1 MLRNAYSLRP
11 YCFAVALLLCLLS
24 FKVVLVVIIGGVLTV
39 CALLYLSVSS
49 TFVAIDPPSPR
60 KLKSDAQFLDSCS
73 ASFSWNDTQLAL
85 SHPDIA
91 QLIEE
96 IIDLIIESY
105 IMSWYQHIDGDSHS
119 AFPNAVK
126 KIVVGAI
133 VKLQVSLDQVDEG
146 KLIFLKLLPLL
157 AKHFETF
164 CVSKE
169 AVVSDLMLEKSNSQN
184 FDLQVAAEY
193 NKVSKLHHSLSL
205 RTTYLV
211 RDVSR
216 YMTAKVEQILPFLI
230 DEKELSSSCVSV
242 LLRDVLASC
251 ILTPLIIKL
260 SEADFWNVTLTSL
273 SDKILEE
280 QDQVHVIR
288 KFLSKEVEQQE
299 NDLLSEADIKRN
311 FDIERELSPGLSGPQ
326 FENYLRQISQL
337 TSFEEL
343 QRARFLL
350 ITKLMRLKKEEC
362 LTKNLIEYKRRL
374 ILSLNLL
381 QTRLRFVDP
390 KTADD
395 RSRQLNLSFTDADK
409 AVHKFQVF
417 MDTISLDDI
426 LKEQR
431 CTVYFERY
439 LNMKSSSRGL
449 CYLRFWRIV
458 ETMKNPLEDGGED
471 VSVAIQPSEVAQL
484 RDFACTFFQ
493 SEQLDN
499 MTLLDA
505 GLVTNITLF
514 IKSSNY
520 NTNSTFPL
528 ARRSILL
535 LQSEARRALDRNFF
549 QTFKM
554 SKEFLNMLSNSDF
567 TNTELYS
574 KLVIDPQQG
583 EERRKLRTA
592 ASLSSIRIFSSPGI
606 DDALETLLTKRTAQR
621 RHSLQQTIRNSL
633 FGDEETGVFN
643 DALFKE
649 EEDDCKDETMSSAL
663 QSLEEDALSLSTTTE
678 TTNQSGPLKT
688 YGKFSDNLADLKE
701 DIAKL
706 SMAIDQIE
714 KQLELLDHLIL
725 KADLTNNQNQL
736 KLLKKSKRAL
746 IRDLDAKELIK
757 QQLMVQ
763 QNANSLYK
771 KTKIAIK
778 SYYMDSH
785 YREHGE
791 VIYYLINVDHIHQ
804 GQATSWEI
812 PRRFSEFYK
821 LNSYLKKKYNSS
833 MRSLIDKDSF
843 PKKMK
848 MSLKFHVSKSL
859 LYQERTVKLERYL
872 KELLNIPQICQDDML
887 RKFLTDYS
895 AFNIVST
902 EREDLISDEQE
913 QCNALEDSMSSQS
926 SGRDPTP
933 QLGLGADFKSKQ
945 LDHHP
950 EEMLN
955 MCENDWNH
963 QEGYGSVSNTQN
975 KPIVKAICDFFILVF
990 SLNKTNAGW
999 LRGRAIITVLQQLLG
1014 SAIEKYAMESMKK
1027 LRSEAH
1033 ISRLLINLKLKM
1045 WPNGKPMQRKQV
1057 DNQRSEGELKRAR
1070 ADSLIMLQC
1079 LFTELFGK
1087 VVGLRNAQVAA
1098 TNIHDMIQS
1107 SYLNANLLLEIMD
1120 LLFDELS
1127 ICENQKN
1134 KNGRSI

>member
-1 MLRNAYSLRP
+1 MVRNAYSLRP
-11 YCFAVALLLCLLS
+11 YCLAVALLLCLLS
-24 FKVVLVVIIGGVLTV
+24 FKVVLVVIIGGVLTL

-49 TFVAIDPPSPR
+49 TFVAIDPLSPR
-60 KLKSDAQFLDSCS
+60 KLKSHAQFLDSGS
-73 ASFSWNDTQLAL
+73 APFNWNDAQFAL
-85 SHPDIA
+85 SHPNIA

-96 IIDLIIESY
+96 IVDLIVESY
-105 IMSWYQHIDGDSHS
+105 IMSWFQHIDVDSHS
-119 AFPNAVK
+119 AFPIAVK
-126 KIVVGAI
+126 KIVLEAI
-133 VKLQVSLDQVDEG
+133 VKLQASFDQVDEG

-205 RTTYLV
+205 RTTYLG

-230 DEKELSSSCVSV
+230 NEKELSSSYVSV
-242 LLRDVLASC
+242 LLRDVFASC

-299 NDLLSEADIKRN
+299 NDLFSEADLKQN

-362 LTKNLIEYKRRL
+362 LTKNLIEYRRRL

-395 RSRQLNLSFTDADK
+395 RSRQLNLNFTDADK

-439 LNMKSSSRGL
+439 LNMKSSTRGL

-493 SEQLDN
+493 GEQLDN

-554 SKEFLNMLSNSDF
+554 SMEFLNMLSNSDF

-633 FGDEETGVFN
+633 FGDEDSGVFN
-643 DALFKE
+643 DALFEE
-649 EEDDCKDETMSSAL
+649 EEDCYEETMSSAL
-663 QSLEEDALSLSTTTE
+663 QSLEEDALSVSTTTG
-678 TTNQSGPLKT
+678 TANQNGSLKT
-688 YGKFSDNLADLKE
+688 LGKFSDNLADLKE

-746 IRDLDAKELIK
+746 IRDLDAKELTK

-785 YREHGE
+785 YREHRE

-859 LYQERTVKLERYL
+859 LYQERTIKLERYL

-887 RKFLTDYS
+887 RKFLTDNS

-913 QCNALEDSMSSQS
+913 QCNALEDSMSSHS
-926 SGRDPTP
+926 SGRDFTP
-933 QLGLGADFKSKQ
+933 QLGVGADFKYKQ
-945 LDHHP
+945 LDNHP
-950 EEMLN
+950 EEVLN
-955 MCENDWNH
+955 MCENDWNC

-1027 LRSEAH
+1027 LRSETH

-1045 WPNGKPMQRKQV
+1045 WPNGKLMQRKQI

-1087 VVGLRNAQVAA
+1087 VVGLQNAQVAA
-1098 TNIHDMIQS
+1098 TNIHDMIQN

-1120 LLFDELS
+1120 LLFDELPLF
-1127 ICENQKN
+1127 ENQKN